1 LTLTQNIKQIAINSG
16 LDLVGIAPAD
26 PFEDYRWQDSA
37 MRDPRLTMTDA
48 RSLVVVGVSELRFL
62 KETKMN
68 RLIGKVARSYAAG
81 HECNLVAELNPIKH
95 YLEGQGFKAN
105 ISPGSIAQSTIPLK
119 LTAIRAGLGWQG
131 KHSVVITREFGS
143 WVTFGG
149 LLTTA
154 VLNYD
159 APMIHDG
166 CGKCT
171 RCMDACPTEA
181 IKAPYIID
189 MSLCLD
195 EILNTPG
202 QIPDEIESKIGN
214 RILSCDTCLKV
225 CPYSAKALKRIQMSG
240 SNPYQFDLLEL
251 VNLNER
257 QFQERFGKL
266 NWSIDFDTFKRNVLI
281 AIGNGTNKSSGKGA
295 DMLRVNLC
303 T

>member
-1 LTLTQNIKQIAINSG
+1 MDMMTLTQNIKQIAINSG

-26 PFEDYRWQDSA
+26 PFENYRWPDSA

-48 RSLVVVGVSELRFL
+48 RSLVVVGVSELKFL

-68 RLIGKVARSYAAG
+68 GLIGKVVRSYAAG
-81 HECNLVAELNPIKH
+81 HEYNLVAELNPIKH

-119 LTAIRAGLGWQG
+119 LAAIRAGLGWQG

-143 WVTFGG
+143 WVAFGG
-149 LLTTA
+149 LITDA

-171 RCMDACPTEA
+171 RCMDACPTGA
-181 IKAPYIID
+181 IQVPYIVD

-195 EILNTPG
+195 EILNTSG
-202 QIPDEIESKIGN
+202 QIPVEIESKIGD
-214 RILSCDTCLKV
+214 RILSCDTCLEV
-225 CPYSAKALKRIQMSG
+225 CPYSSKVLKRIPLSG

-251 VNLNER
+251 SNLNE
-257 QFQERFGKL
+257 QQYQARFGKL
-266 NWSIDFDTFKRNVLI
+266 NWSVDFDTFKRNVLI
-281 AIGNGTNKSSGKGA
+281 ALENEISESSRKTPS
-295 DMLRVNLC
+295 C
-303 T
+303 